1 MKFPGAGA
9 ERVARALLVGGPATA
24 VELAARLHS
33 SSTVVRRHLEA
44 LTSDGLVVATDGR
57 PYGPRPVRGRG
68 RPARVFALTDEG
80 RHVFD
85 VAYDDVAVGALR
97 YLRASGGDD
106 AVRGFARQRAA
117 EMVARYRSSV
127 DQQPSPGDR
136 LDALAGLLSAD
147 GYAAT
152 VAFGDAGPQ
161 LCQHHCPVS
170 HVASEFPEVC
180 EAETQAFEDLLGT
193 HVLRLATIGRGD
205 GVCTS
210 LVPSLMN
217 RRTSA

>member
-9 ERVARALLVGGPATA
+9 ERVARALLAGGPATA
-24 VELAARLHS
+24 VELSQRLDS
-33 SSTVVRRHLEA
+33 SPTVIRRHLEA
-44 LTSDGLVVATDGR
+44 LVSDGLVVATEGR
-57 PYGPRPVRGRG
+57 PYGPRPARGRG

-106 AVRGFARQRAA
+106 AVRGFARQRAD
-117 EMVARYRSSV
+117 EMVARYRVSV
-127 DQQPSPGDR
+127 DAQDSPTHR
-136 LDALAGLLSAD
+136 LDTLAHLLTAD

-152 VAFGDAGPQ
+152 AELADAGPQ

-180 EAETQAFEDLLGT
+180 EAETHAFEDLLGT

>member
-1 MKFPGAGA
+1 
-9 ERVARALLVGGPATA
+9 
-24 VELAARLHS
+24 
-33 SSTVVRRHLEA
+33 
-44 LTSDGLVVATDGR
+44 
-57 PYGPRPVRGRG
+57 
-68 RPARVFALTDEG
+68 
-80 RHVFD
+80 
-85 VAYDDVAVGALR
+85 
-97 YLRASGGDD
+97 
-106 AVRGFARQRAA
+106 
-117 EMVARYRSSV
+117 MVARYRASV
-127 DQQPSPGDR
+127 DQRPSPGDR

-180 EAETQAFEDLLGT
+180 EAETHAFEDLLGT